1 VDSALQLTILTAAGF
16 IGGLVDS
23 IAGGGGLITLP
34 ALLWAGLP
42 PHLALGT
49 NKLQSSFGS
58 LTATVSY
65 IQNDVVVLRDEWP
78 GVVLTLIGA
87 AAGTISVQL
96 IDADFLRVFIPYL
109 LTAVLIYTVAKPK
122 LGQAAGRQ
130 RMSKL
135 LFYLVFGLGLGFY
148 DGFFG
153 PGAGSFWT
161 VAMLLF
167 LGVDFVA
174 ATGRTKLMNFTSN
187 FTALVVFL
195 IGGNVVFTLGLAM
208 GLGQMIGARVGSGM
222 VIKRGAGFIRPVFLT
237 MVLLVTLKL
246 WWDAIVR

>member
-1 VDSALQLTILTAAGF
+1 MDSALQLTILTAAGF